1 MDCPRCGR
9 ALATGARQCVYCA
22 QGTGVRKREELAVP
36 REAMAPRKG
45 GFPWGKLILVLA
57 VLIAVAVAMNPRVK
71 PHLQPAIDWVKG
83 LF

>member
-1 MDCPRCGR
+1 
-9 ALATGARQCVYCA
+9 
-22 QGTGVRKREELAVP
+22 
-36 REAMAPRKG
+36 MAPRKG